1 MNIIQSNIA
10 NLPTKHGKFRIKAYK
25 DGNQEHLAIMSEDF
39 ENIEAPFVRIH
50 SECLTGDTLGSLKCD
65 CQNQLN
71 LALDFISKEGGLII
85 YHRQEGRNIG
95 LLNKVNAYSLQDKG
109 RNTIEANIELGF
121 GEDDRDYR
129 VVDYIF
135 KDLGIKK
142 IKLITNNP
150 KKIEYVEGIGID
162 IVKRV
167 PAITVTNKHNEDYLQ
182 TKKDQM
188 GHML

>member
-25 DGNQEHLAIMSEDF
+25 QDNQEHLAIMSEDF
-39 ENIEAPFVRIH
+39 ENIEAPYVRVH

-71 LALDFISKEGGLII
+71 LALDFIAKQGGLII

-95 LLNKVNAYSLQDKG
+95 LLNKVNAYCLQDQG
-109 RNTIEANIELGF
+109 RNTIEANLELGF
-121 GEDDRDYR
+121 GEDDRDYS

-135 KDLGIKK
+135 NDLNVKK

-150 KKIEYVEGIGID
+150 KKIDYVESLGID
-162 IVKRV
+162 IVERI
-167 PAITVTNKHNEDYLQ
+167 PAITKSNAYNKEYLK